1 MMGVILI
8 ALCQMLSM
16 LKSFNL
22 QTITNLASLIHLLPE
37 KMEKLYRIE
46 EQYTAGWTLIDPSAS
61 KLTREQCDRLLQEYL
76 ERGYNPNDLRAVLD
90 VD

>member
-1 MMGVILI
+1 
-8 ALCQMLSM
+8 
-16 LKSFNL
+16 
-22 QTITNLASLIHLLPE
+22 
-37 KMEKLYRIE
+37 MEKLYRIE